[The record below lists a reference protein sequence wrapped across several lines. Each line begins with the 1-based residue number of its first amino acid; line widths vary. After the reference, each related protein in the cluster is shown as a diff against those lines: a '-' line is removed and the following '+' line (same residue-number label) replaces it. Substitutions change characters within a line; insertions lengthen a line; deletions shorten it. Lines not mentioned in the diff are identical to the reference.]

1 MSNFA
6 WLVERV
12 QWSLLSKGDQ
22 SLKTGVSVSARLNS
36 REMETDYNSDQW
48 KFMEEMCILVDSQ
61 DNQVG
66 SESKKTCSSGEVAFS
81 LGHLRNKETGET
93 LCHRAFSV
101 FLFNSEG
108 RLLIQRRS
116 GDKITFPLFW
126 ANTCCSHPLNVEG
139 ETDTV
144 NHLGVKR

>member
-12 QWSLLSKGDQ
+12 QWSLLSKGSQ
-22 SLKTGVSVSARLNS
+22 SLTNGVSVSVRLNC
-36 REMETDYNSDQW
+36 REMETAYNSDQW

-66 SESKKTCSSGEVAFS
+66 SESKKTCSSWKAVFS

-139 ETDTV
+139 ETETV